1 MKKKNILVRI
11 FCALLICC
19 FGLMSISCGLSLDE
33 LLEIAGELVGWDE
46 DDPSSGD
53 NPGIEEAL
61 PADLYGSKVLYRPDD
76 YDYDAGSGG
85 ADGSGEGEND
95 YYGQYAYTI
104 INDLLNIYGITN
116 NQTLQERVPKFD
128 PNQSNYQEI
137 LNQYSTYF
145 YDSIRYKMD
154 TVGTVTHYLEVTM
167 DENNNIILPSN
178 DIEEIKE
185 MSTEL
190 GEDGE
195 FDIIGANT
203 SIAWN
208 WSIAADINDIKAYG
222 YYSDGTRLISIEDSN
237 YVYLMQPENTNP
249 DISTYYTSNAGY
261 GFDNAT
267 YQKIFLGENTE
278 SDSFASQ
285 TDYNY
290 FSDFVKTLEY
300 VIYSYAVDLEPAEV
314 VVTQSSAYPYYTIRI
329 GNFESVDSALETAKT
344 TFEILGTYVG
354 LVSRQI
360 TKIQNWI
367 LENIIGQDVINNND
381 YLYQYLTDNQGYGII
396 AYTVNGIPVG
406 YLFPNSIST
415 DTVGRDYETVVQNI
429 VAGVCEYVSIGKND
443 DDSDVTIDDRFLAS
457 NIMEYAGSTFTIQD
471 DSNFPVYDSENPEH
485 AYAIRP
491 LEYQSVVLMF
501 KQETYIDGLWLA
513 LKYDADGDGTE
524 EDVYNWDEYIDIIVD
539 LNYYNHATNT
549 RRIIQSKKVRV
560 YDGPYAIDYMYG
572 FEGDTGGGGD
582 GELVPRDH
590 CSGVVFD
597 DLGSLHVGVF
607 NVDIGGGILKTDVGR
622 NDYKGDP
629 LVSLDPLVL
638 VGTNNIRRYYEI
650 VEPGSTDLDQEALED
665 GYTYTSGR
673 LNPTMFSGSDG
684 CDYIE
689 ITYKVIK
696 EAGNMTKNYKFYT
709 GLAYLDN
716 DDEPSLY

>member
-1 MKKKNILVRI
+1 MKRKNILVRI

-53 NPGIEEAL
+53 NHGIEEAL

-76 YDYDAGSGG
+76 YDYDYGSGG

-95 YYGQYAYTI
+95 YYGQYAYGI
-104 INDLLNIYGITN
+104 LNYLYNIYAIGN
-116 NQTLQERVPKFD
+116 NTYLQYLSENYETTGSNFD
-128 PNQSNYQEI
+128 MENLPY
-137 LNQYSTYF
+137 L
-145 YDSIRYKMD
+145 YDSIRYKVD
-154 TVGTVTHYLEVTM
+154 TVGQVTHSAELDGNGNLTNIQSLDESYYIVGADINTNWNWSFEPDLGVENLPALLYYDYSFNSSYQTNNHIYNTYL
-167 DENNNIILPSN
+167 
-178 DIEEIKE
+178 
-185 MSTEL
+185 EL
-190 GEDGE
+190 GEQGD
-195 FDIIGANT
+195 FQTI
-203 SIAWN
+203 
-208 WSIAADINDIKAYG
+208 INDNTYNLPAYQQN
-222 YYSDGTRLISIEDSN
+222 YNNIYLGTL
-237 YVYLMQPENTNP
+237 L
-249 DISTYYTSNAGY
+249 A
-261 GFDNAT
+261 
-267 YQKIFLGENTE
+267 
-278 SDSFASQ
+278 
-285 TDYNY
+285 TDYDNY
-290 FSDFVKTLEY
+290 SDFVKTLEY
-300 VIYSYAVDLEPAEV
+300 VIYCYAVDLEPAEV

-367 LENIIGQDVINNND
+367 IENIIGQDALND
-381 YLYQYLTDNQGYGII
+381 DSFTSYYQNDADDEVFIEVTHQDG
-396 AYTVNGIPVG
+396 
-406 YLFPNSIST
+406 SISYQLST
-415 DTVGRDYETVVQNI
+415 NASNRYGQSTYDLGRNYQTAVENI
-429 VAGVCEYVSIGKND
+429 VAAVCNDVSIGKND

-471 DSNFPVYDSENPEH
+471 DGNFPVYDPENPEH

-696 EAGNMTKNYKFYT
+696 EAGNTTKNYKFYT

-716 DDEPSLY
+716 DDEPNLY

>member
-1 MKKKNILVRI
+1 MKKNVLVKI
-11 FCALLICC
+11 FCFMLICC

-33 LLEIAGELVGWDE
+33 LLEIGAELVGWDE
-46 DDPSSGD
+46 DDSSGGESSGGD
-53 NPGIEEAL
+53 DSAIEEAL
-61 PADLYGSKVLYRPDD
+61 PPELYGSKVLYRPDNYD
-76 YDYDAGSGG
+76 YDYGSGG
-85 ADGSGEGEND
+85 SDGSGEGEND
-95 YYGQYAYTI
+95 YYGKYAYAI
-104 INDLLNIYGITN
+104 VSDLINVYGIIDEFTSR
-116 NQTLQERVPKFD
+116 QRVPKFD

-137 LNQYSTYF
+137 YDQYSTYF

-154 TVGTVTHYLEVTM
+154 TVGTVTHYLEVTL

-178 DIEEIKE
+178 DTEEIRK

-203 SIAWN
+203 NIAWN
-208 WSIAADINDIKAYG
+208 WSIAANINDIKAYG
-222 YYSDGTRLISIEDSN
+222 YYSNTSASLISIEDRD
-237 YVYLMQPENTNP
+237 YVYLMQPDNVNP
-249 DISTYYTSNAGY
+249 NISIYYTDPLF

-267 YQKIFLGENTE
+267 YQQIFLGTTSEI
-278 SDSFASQ
+278 
-285 TDYNY
+285 DYSNY
-290 FSDFVKTLEY
+290 SDFVKTLEY

-314 VVTQSSAYPYYTIRI
+314 VVTQTNTYPYYTIRI
-329 GNFESVDSALETAKT
+329 GNFESVDSALETAKE
-344 TFEILGTYVG
+344 TFEILGSYVG

-367 LENIIGQDVINNND
+367 VDNVIGENLANNND
-381 YLYQYLTDNQGYGII
+381 YLYQYLIDTQGYGIV
-396 AYTVNGIPVG
+396 AYTVNGTPVG
-406 YLFPNSIST
+406 YLFPNSMST

-471 DSNFPVYDSENPEH
+471 DSNFPVYDPTNPEH

-501 KQETYIDGLWLA
+501 KEEVYVDGLWLA
-513 LKYDADGDGTE
+513 LKYDADNDGTE
-524 EDVYNWDEYIDIIVD
+524 EDVYDWDKYIDIIID
-539 LNYYNHATNT
+539 LNYYNYATNT
-549 RRIIQSKKVRV
+549 RRIVQSKKVRV

-572 FEGDTGGGGD
+572 YVGDTGGGGD

-590 CSGVVFD
+590 CSGIAFD
-597 DLGSLHVGVF
+597 DIGNLHVGTF
-607 NVDIGGGILKTDVGR
+607 NVDIGEGILKTDVGR
-622 NDYKGDP
+622 ADYKGNP
-629 LVSLDPLVL
+629 LVSREPLIL

-650 VEPGSTDLDQEALED
+650 VEPGSTDLDQEALGD

-673 LNPTMFSGSDG
+673 LNPAMFGGSDG
-684 CDYIE
+684 CDYLE

-696 EAGNMTKNYKFYT
+696 KAGDMDTNYKFYT
-709 GLAYLDN
+709 GLAFLDCG
-716 DDEPSLY
+716 ETPY

>member
-1 MKKKNILVRI
+1 M
-11 FCALLICC
+11 
-19 FGLMSISCGLSLDE
+19 
-33 LLEIAGELVGWDE
+33 
-46 DDPSSGD
+46 
-53 NPGIEEAL
+53 
-61 PADLYGSKVLYRPDD
+61 
-76 YDYDAGSGG
+76 
-85 ADGSGEGEND
+85 
-95 YYGQYAYTI
+95 
-104 INDLLNIYGITN
+104 
-116 NQTLQERVPKFD
+116 
-128 PNQSNYQEI
+128 
-137 LNQYSTYF
+137 
-145 YDSIRYKMD
+145 
-154 TVGTVTHYLEVTM
+154 
-167 DENNNIILPSN
+167 
-178 DIEEIKE
+178 
-185 MSTEL
+185 
-190 GEDGE
+190 
-195 FDIIGANT
+195 
-203 SIAWN
+203 
-208 WSIAADINDIKAYG
+208 
-222 YYSDGTRLISIEDSN
+222 
-237 YVYLMQPENTNP
+237 
-249 DISTYYTSNAGY
+249 
-261 GFDNAT
+261 
-267 YQKIFLGENTE
+267 
-278 SDSFASQ
+278 
-285 TDYNY
+285 
-290 FSDFVKTLEY
+290 
-300 VIYSYAVDLEPAEV
+300 
-314 VVTQSSAYPYYTIRI
+314 
-329 GNFESVDSALETAKT
+329 
-344 TFEILGTYVG
+344 
-354 LVSRQI
+354 
-360 TKIQNWI
+360 
-367 LENIIGQDVINNND
+367 
-381 YLYQYLTDNQGYGII
+381 
-396 AYTVNGIPVG
+396 
-406 YLFPNSIST
+406 
-415 DTVGRDYETVVQNI
+415 
-429 VAGVCEYVSIGKND
+429 
-443 DDSDVTIDDRFLAS
+443 TIDDRFLAS

-471 DSNFPVYDSENPEH
+471 DGNFPVYDPENPEH

-696 EAGNMTKNYKFYT
+696 EAGNTTKNYKFYT

>member
-33 LLEIAGELVGWDE
+33 LLEIAGELVGWDQ
-46 DDPSSGD
+46 DDPSTGD

-76 YDYDAGSGG
+76 YDYDYGSGG
-85 ADGSGEGEND
+85 SDGSGEGEND
-95 YYGQYAYTI
+95 YYGKYAWYI
-104 INDLLNIYGITN
+104 INELLNIYGITS
-116 NQTLQERVPKFD
+116 QDALQDRAPKFD

-154 TVGTVTHYLEVTM
+154 TVGTVTHYLEVNLDNNGNIELPSEINLDEIEAIPEGSEYQLRGANKNVYWNWTIPSYLG
-167 DENNNIILPSN
+167 ENNNLNPYIYFIPDDNTFVIDDNQHVYSN
-178 DIEEIKE
+178 ISNE
-185 MSTEL
+185 
-190 GEDGE
+190 E
-195 FDIIGANT
+195 FDIMNYY
-203 SIAWN
+203 
-208 WSIAADINDIKAYG
+208 ADN
-222 YYSDGTRLISIEDSN
+222 
-237 YVYLMQPENTNP
+237 VY
-249 DISTYYTSNAGY
+249 
-261 GFDNAT
+261 FDRNMF
-267 YQKIFLGENTE
+267 QQIFLGTTSEI
-278 SDSFASQ
+278 
-285 TDYNY
+285 DYSNY
-290 FSDFVKTLEY
+290 SDFVKTLEY

-314 VVTQSSAYPYYTIRI
+314 VVTQTNTYPYYTIRI

-367 LENIIGQDVINNND
+367 LENIIGQDALNDND
-381 YLYQYLTDNQGYGII
+381 YYYTYSPNTDGIGIVELTYNDE
-396 AYTVNGIPVG
+396 PVG
-406 YLFPNSIST
+406 YIFDYATRST
-415 DTVGRDYETVVQNI
+415 DTVGRDYETVVQNT

-696 EAGNMTKNYKFYT
+696 EAGNTTKNYKFYT

>member
-1 MKKKNILVRI
+1 MRKKNILVRI

-46 DDPSSGD
+46 DDSSSGD
-53 NPGIEEAL
+53 NPGIDEAL

-76 YDYDAGSGG
+76 YDYDYGSGG
-85 ADGSGEGEND
+85 ADGTGEGEND
-95 YYGQYAYTI
+95 YYGQYAYGI
-104 INDLLNIYGITN
+104 LSYLYNIYAIGN
-116 NQTLQERVPKFD
+116 NSYLQYLSENYETTGSNFD
-128 PNQSNYQEI
+128 IENLPY
-137 LNQYSTYF
+137 L
-145 YDSIRYKMD
+145 YDSIRYKVD
-154 TVGTVTHYLEVTM
+154 TIGQVTHSAELDGNGNLTNIQPLDESYEIVGANLNTNWNWTFSYLAESVEAGLT
-167 DENNNIILPSN
+167 DTEYTVQPNYYIANNHIYNTYFTTG
-178 DIEEIKE
+178 DTFE
-185 MSTEL
+185 T
-190 GEDGE
+190 
-195 FDIIGANT
+195 IIGNIYQT
-203 SIAWN
+203 PP
-208 WSIAADINDIKAYG
+208 Y
-222 YYSDGTRLISIEDSN
+222 
-237 YVYLMQPENTNP
+237 PEN
-249 DISTYYTSNAGY
+249 YSNIYLGGADQIDY
-261 GFDNAT
+261 DN
-267 YQKIFLGENTE
+267 Y
-278 SDSFASQ
+278 
-285 TDYNY
+285 
-290 FSDFVKTLEY
+290 SDFVKTLEY
-300 VIYSYAVDLEPAEV
+300 VIYCYAVDLEPAEV

-367 LENIIGQDVINNND
+367 LENIIGQDALND
-381 YLYQYLTDNQGYGII
+381 DSFTSYYQNDADDEVFIEVTHQDG
-396 AYTVNGIPVG
+396 
-406 YLFPNSIST
+406 SISYQLST
-415 DTVGRDYETVVQNI
+415 NASNRYGQSTYDLGRNYQTAVENI
-429 VAGVCEYVSIGKND
+429 VAAVCNDVSIGKND

-629 LVSLDPLVL
+629 LVSRDPLVL

-696 EAGNMTKNYKFYT
+696 EAGNTTKNYKFYT

>member
-76 YDYDAGSGG
+76 YDYDYGSGG

-95 YYGQYAYTI
+95 YYGKYAHYVL
-104 INDLLNIYGITN
+104 NYLYNIYGIGN
-116 NQTLQERVPKFD
+116 NTYLQYLSENYETTGSTFD
-128 PNQSNYQEI
+128 MENLPY
-137 LNQYSTYF
+137 L
-145 YDSIRYKMD
+145 YDSIRYKVD
-154 TVGTVTHYLEVTM
+154 TIGQVTHSAEIDGNGNLTNIQSL
-167 DENNNIILPSN
+167 DESYYIVGA
-178 DIEEIKE
+178 DI
-185 MSTEL
+185 
-190 GEDGE
+190 
-195 FDIIGANT
+195 NT
-203 SIAWN
+203 NWN
-208 WSIAADINDIKAYG
+208 WSFEPDLGVENLPALLYYDYSFNSRYQTNNHIYNTYLDLGEQGDFQTIINENTYNLPAYQQNYSNIYLGAVEAADYD
-222 YYSDGTRLISIEDSN
+222 N
-237 YVYLMQPENTNP
+237 Y
-249 DISTYYTSNAGY
+249 
-261 GFDNAT
+261 
-267 YQKIFLGENTE
+267 
-278 SDSFASQ
+278 
-285 TDYNY
+285 
-290 FSDFVKTLEY
+290 SDFVKTLEY
-300 VIYSYAVDLEPAEV
+300 VIYCYAVDLEPAEV

-367 LENIIGQDVINNND
+367 LENIIGQDALND
-381 YLYQYLTDNQGYGII
+381 DSFTSYYQNDADDEVFIEVTHQDG
-396 AYTVNGIPVG
+396 
-406 YLFPNSIST
+406 SISYQLST
-415 DTVGRDYETVVQNI
+415 NASNRYGQSTYDLGRNYQTAVENI
-429 VAGVCEYVSIGKND
+429 VAAVCNDVSIGKND

-696 EAGNMTKNYKFYT
+696 EAGNTTKNYKFYT

-716 DDEPSLY
+716 DDEPNLY

>member
-76 YDYDAGSGG
+76 YDYDYGSGG
-85 ADGSGEGEND
+85 SDGSGEGEND
-95 YYGQYAYTI
+95 YYGKYAWYI
-104 INDLLNIYGITN
+104 INELLNIYGITS
-116 NQTLQERVPKFD
+116 QDALQDRAPKFD

-154 TVGTVTHYLEVTM
+154 TVGTVTHYLEVNLDNNGNIELPSEINLDEIEAIPEGSEYQLRGANKNVYWNWTIPSYLG
-167 DENNNIILPSN
+167 ENNNLNPYIYFIPDDNTFVIDDNQHVYSN
-178 DIEEIKE
+178 ISNE
-185 MSTEL
+185 
-190 GEDGE
+190 E
-195 FDIIGANT
+195 FDIMNYY
-203 SIAWN
+203 
-208 WSIAADINDIKAYG
+208 ADN
-222 YYSDGTRLISIEDSN
+222 
-237 YVYLMQPENTNP
+237 VY
-249 DISTYYTSNAGY
+249 
-261 GFDNAT
+261 FDRNMF
-267 YQKIFLGENTE
+267 QQIFLGTTSEI
-278 SDSFASQ
+278 
-285 TDYNY
+285 DYSNY
-290 FSDFVKTLEY
+290 SDFVKTLEY

-314 VVTQSSAYPYYTIRI
+314 VVTQTNTYPYYTIRI

-367 LENIIGQDVINNND
+367 LENIIGQDALNDND
-381 YLYQYLTDNQGYGII
+381 YYYTYSPNTDGIGIVELTYNDE
-396 AYTVNGIPVG
+396 PVG
-406 YLFPNSIST
+406 YIFDYATRST
-415 DTVGRDYETVVQNI
+415 DTVGRDYETVVQNT

-629 LVSLDPLVL
+629 LVSRDPLVL

>member
-53 NPGIEEAL
+53 NPGIDEAL

-76 YDYDAGSGG
+76 YDYDYGSGG

-95 YYGQYAYTI
+95 YYGKYAWYIMNNLVQVYGTTYEPM
-104 INDLLNIYGITN
+104 LN
-116 NQTLQERVPKFD
+116 QRVPKFD

-154 TVGTVTHYLEVTM
+154 TVGTVTHSLEVTV
-167 DENNNIILPSN
+167 ENGNIIIPSDQKPEALE
-178 DIEEIKE
+178 DINL
-185 MSTEL
+185 SSYTLL
-190 GEDGE
+190 GAD
-195 FDIIGANT
+195 T
-203 SIAWN
+203 TVAWN
-208 WSIAADINDIKAYG
+208 WTVDDKIDNVQAYL
-222 YYSDGTRLISIEDSN
+222 YSSDGILIFTIDQN
-237 YVYLMQPENTNP
+237 DKVYLTNTQEIENDQIRNN
-249 DISTYYTSNAGY
+249 INSYYTGVAVAN
-261 GFDNAT
+261 T
-267 YQKIFLGENTE
+267 YQQIFLGSNPGQENGV
-278 SDSFASQ
+278 AQQ
-285 TDYNY
+285 TDYDY
-290 FSDFVKTLEY
+290 YSDFVKTLEY
-300 VIYSYAVDLEPAEV
+300 VIYCYAVDLEPAEV

-329 GNFESVDSALETAKT
+329 GNFESVDSALETAKS

-367 LENIIGQDVINNND
+367 LENIIGYNALNDND
-381 YLYQYLTDNQGYGII
+381 YYYTYSANTDGIGIVELTYNDE
-396 AYTVNGIPVG
+396 PVG
-406 YLFPNSIST
+406 YIFDYATRST

-429 VAGVCEYVSIGKND
+429 VAGVCELVSIGKND

>member
-53 NPGIEEAL
+53 NPGIDEAL

-76 YDYDAGSGG
+76 YDYDYGSGG

-95 YYGQYAYTI
+95 YYGKYAYAI
-104 INDLLNIYGITN
+104 INNLLSIYGVSLN
-116 NQTLQERVPKFD
+116 NQILKNRVPIFYNID
-128 PNQSNYQEI
+128 INNISSDEI
-137 LNQYSTYF
+137 YNQYVPYF

-154 TVGTVTHYLEVTM
+154 TVGTVTHYFEVNLDNNGNLELPSEINLDEIKAIPDGSEYQLRGANKNVYWNWTIPSYLG
-167 DENNNIILPSN
+167 ENNNLNPYIYFIPDDNTFVIDDNQHVYSN
-178 DIEEIKE
+178 ISNE
-185 MSTEL
+185 
-190 GEDGE
+190 E
-195 FDIIGANT
+195 FDIM
-203 SIAWN
+203 SYY
-208 WSIAADINDIKAYG
+208 ADNIYF
-222 YYSDGTRLISIEDSN
+222 DSN
-237 YVYLMQPENTNP
+237 MFQ
-249 DISTYYTSNAGY
+249 
-261 GFDNAT
+261 
-267 YQKIFLGENTE
+267 QIFLGTTSEI
-278 SDSFASQ
+278 
-285 TDYNY
+285 DYSNY
-290 FSDFVKTLEY
+290 SDFVKTLEY
-300 VIYSYAVDLEPAEV
+300 VIYCYAVDLEPAEV
-314 VVTQSSAYPYYTIRI
+314 VVTQSGAYPYYAIRI
-329 GNFESVDSALETAKT
+329 GNFESVDSALETAKS

-367 LENIIGQDVINNND
+367 LENIIGQDALNDND
-381 YLYQYLTDNQGYGII
+381 YYYTYSPNTDGIGIVELTYNDE
-396 AYTVNGIPVG
+396 PVG
-406 YLFPNSIST
+406 YIFDYATRST

-429 VAGVCEYVSIGKND
+429 VAGVCENVSIGKND

-471 DSNFPVYDSENPEH
+471 DGNFPVYDPENPEH

-524 EDVYNWDEYIDIIVD
+524 EDVYNWDEYIDIIID

>member
-33 LLEIAGELVGWDE
+33 LLEIAGELVGWDQ
-46 DDPSSGD
+46 DDPSGD

-76 YDYDAGSGG
+76 YDYDYGSGG

-95 YYGQYAYTI
+95 YYGQYAYGI
-104 INDLLNIYGITN
+104 LNYLYNIYAIGTN
-116 NQTLQERVPKFD
+116 SYLQYLSENYETTGSNFD
-128 PNQSNYQEI
+128 IENLPY
-137 LNQYSTYF
+137 L
-145 YDSIRYKMD
+145 YDSIRYKVD
-154 TVGTVTHYLEVTM
+154 TVGQVTHSAELDANGNLTNIQLL
-167 DENNNIILPSN
+167 DENYYIVGA
-178 DIEEIKE
+178 DI
-185 MSTEL
+185 
-190 GEDGE
+190 
-195 FDIIGANT
+195 NT
-203 SIAWN
+203 NWN
-208 WSIAADINDIKAYG
+208 WSFEPDLGVENLPALLYYEYSFNSSYQTNNHIYNTYLDLGEEGDFQTIINENTYNLPTYQQNYNNIYLGTVEAADYD
-222 YYSDGTRLISIEDSN
+222 N
-237 YVYLMQPENTNP
+237 Y
-249 DISTYYTSNAGY
+249 
-261 GFDNAT
+261 
-267 YQKIFLGENTE
+267 
-278 SDSFASQ
+278 
-285 TDYNY
+285 
-290 FSDFVKTLEY
+290 SDFVKTLEY

-314 VVTQSSAYPYYTIRI
+314 VVTESSAYPYYTIRI

-367 LENIIGQDVINNND
+367 LENIIGQDALND
-381 YLYQYLTDNQGYGII
+381 DSFTSYYQNDADDEVFIEVTHQDG
-396 AYTVNGIPVG
+396 
-406 YLFPNSIST
+406 SISYQLST
-415 DTVGRDYETVVQNI
+415 NASNRYGQSTYDLGRNYQTAVENI
-429 VAGVCEYVSIGKND
+429 VAAVCNDVSIGKND

-471 DSNFPVYDSENPEH
+471 DGNFPVYDPENPEH

-696 EAGNMTKNYKFYT
+696 EAGNTTKNYKFYT

>member
-53 NPGIEEAL
+53 NPGIDEAL

-76 YDYDAGSGG
+76 YDYDYGSGG
-85 ADGSGEGEND
+85 ADGTGEGEND
-95 YYGQYAYTI
+95 YYGQYAYGI
-104 INDLLNIYGITN
+104 LNYLYNIYAIGN
-116 NQTLQERVPKFD
+116 NSYLQYLSENYETTGSNFD
-128 PNQSNYQEI
+128 MENLPY
-137 LNQYSTYF
+137 L
-145 YDSIRYKMD
+145 YDSIRYKVD
-154 TVGTVTHYLEVTM
+154 TVGQVTHSAELDGNGNLTNIQPLDESYEIVGANLNTNWNWTFSYLAESVEAGLT
-167 DENNNIILPSN
+167 DTEYTVQPNYYIANNYIYNTYETNYYTFSYIINEIYSLGDYQQNYNNIY
-178 DIEEIKE
+178 
-185 MSTEL
+185 L
-190 GEDGE
+190 GAVE
-195 FDIIGANT
+195 
-203 SIAWN
+203 
-208 WSIAADINDIKAYG
+208 AADYD
-222 YYSDGTRLISIEDSN
+222 N
-237 YVYLMQPENTNP
+237 Y
-249 DISTYYTSNAGY
+249 
-261 GFDNAT
+261 
-267 YQKIFLGENTE
+267 
-278 SDSFASQ
+278 
-285 TDYNY
+285 
-290 FSDFVKTLEY
+290 SDFVKTLEY

-314 VVTQSSAYPYYTIRI
+314 VVTESSAYPYYTIRI

-367 LENIIGQDVINNND
+367 LENIIGQDALND
-381 YLYQYLTDNQGYGII
+381 DSFTSYYQNDADDEVFIEVTHQDG
-396 AYTVNGIPVG
+396 
-406 YLFPNSIST
+406 SISYQLST
-415 DTVGRDYETVVQNI
+415 NASNRYGQSTYDLGRNYQTAVENI
-429 VAGVCEYVSIGKND
+429 VAAVCNDVSIGKND

>member
-46 DDPSSGD
+46 DDSSSGD
-53 NPGIEEAL
+53 NPGIDEAL

-76 YDYDAGSGG
+76 YDYDYGSGG

-95 YYGQYAYTI
+95 YYGKYAWYIMNNLVQVYGTTYEPM
-104 INDLLNIYGITN
+104 LN
-116 NQTLQERVPKFD
+116 QRVPKFD

-154 TVGTVTHYLEVTM
+154 TVGTVTHSLEVTV
-167 DENNNIILPSN
+167 ENGNIIIPSDQKPEALE
-178 DIEEIKE
+178 DINL
-185 MSTEL
+185 SSYTLL
-190 GEDGE
+190 GAD
-195 FDIIGANT
+195 T
-203 SIAWN
+203 TVAWN
-208 WSIAADINDIKAYG
+208 WTVDDKIDNVQAYL
-222 YYSDGTRLISIEDSN
+222 YSSDGILIFTIDQN
-237 YVYLMQPENTNP
+237 DKVYLTNTQEIENDQIRNN
-249 DISTYYTSNAGY
+249 INSYYTGVAVAN
-261 GFDNAT
+261 T
-267 YQKIFLGENTE
+267 YQQIFLGSNPGQENGV
-278 SDSFASQ
+278 AQQ
-285 TDYNY
+285 TDYDY
-290 FSDFVKTLEY
+290 YSDFVKTLEY
-300 VIYSYAVDLEPAEV
+300 VIYCYAVDLEPAEV

-329 GNFESVDSALETAKT
+329 GNFESVDSALETAKS

-367 LENIIGQDVINNND
+367 LENIIGYNALNDND
-381 YLYQYLTDNQGYGII
+381 YYYTYSANTDGIGIVELTYNDE
-396 AYTVNGIPVG
+396 PVG
-406 YLFPNSIST
+406 YIFDYATRST

-429 VAGVCEYVSIGKND
+429 VAGVCELVSIGKND

-629 LVSLDPLVL
+629 LVSRDPLVL

-696 EAGNMTKNYKFYT
+696 EAGNTTKNYKFYT

>member
-33 LLEIAGELVGWDE
+33 LLEIAGELVGWDQ

-76 YDYDAGSGG
+76 YDYDYGSGG
-85 ADGSGEGEND
+85 ADGSGVGEND
-95 YYGQYAYTI
+95 YYGQYAYAI
-104 INDLLNIYGITN
+104 VNDLINTYGITS
-116 NQTLQERVPKFD
+116 QDTLQERVPKFD
-128 PNQSNYQEI
+128 PNQNNYQEI

-154 TVGTVTHYLEVTM
+154 TVGTVTHSLEVTV
-167 DENNNIILPSN
+167 ENGNIIIPSDQEPEALE
-178 DIEEIKE
+178 DINL
-185 MSTEL
+185 SSYTLL
-190 GEDGE
+190 GAD
-195 FDIIGANT
+195 T
-203 SIAWN
+203 TVAWN
-208 WSIAADINDIKAYG
+208 WTVDDKIDNVQAYLYSSDGILIFTIDQNDKVYLTNTQVIENDRIRNNINSYYTDAAVANPYQQIFLGSNPGQENGVAQQTDYD
-222 YYSDGTRLISIEDSN
+222 YYSDFI
-237 YVYLMQPENTNP
+237 
-249 DISTYYTSNAGY
+249 
-261 GFDNAT
+261 
-267 YQKIFLGENTE
+267 
-278 SDSFASQ
+278 
-285 TDYNY
+285 
-290 FSDFVKTLEY
+290 KTLEY
-300 VIYSYAVDLEPAEV
+300 VIYCYAVDLEPAEV
-314 VVTQSSAYPYYTIRI
+314 VVTQTNTYPYYTIRI

-367 LENIIGQDVINNND
+367 LENIIGDNALNDND
-381 YLYQYLTDNQGYGII
+381 YYYTYSANTDGIGIVELTYNDE
-396 AYTVNGIPVG
+396 PVG
-406 YLFPNSIST
+406 YIFDYATRST
-415 DTVGRDYETVVQNI
+415 DTVERDYETVVQNI

-696 EAGNMTKNYKFYT
+696 EAGNTTKNYKFYT

-716 DDEPSLY
+716 DDEPNLY

>member
-1 MKKKNILVRI
+1 MKKNVLVKI
-11 FCALLICC
+11 FCFMLICC

-33 LLEIAGELVGWDE
+33 LLEIGAELVGWDE

-53 NPGIEEAL
+53 NPGIDEAL

-76 YDYDAGSGG
+76 YDYDHGSGG
-85 ADGSGEGEND
+85 SDGSGEGEND

-154 TVGTVTHYLEVTM
+154 TVGTVTHSLEVTV
-167 DENNNIILPSN
+167 ENGNIIIPSDQEPEALE
-178 DIEEIKE
+178 DINL
-185 MSTEL
+185 SSYTLL
-190 GEDGE
+190 GAD
-195 FDIIGANT
+195 T
-203 SIAWN
+203 TVAWN
-208 WSIAADINDIKAYG
+208 WTVDDKIDNVQAYLYSSDGILIFTIDQNDKVYLTNTQEIENDQIRNNING
-222 YYSDGTRLISIEDSN
+222 YYTG
-237 YVYLMQPENTNP
+237 VAVANP
-249 DISTYYTSNAGY
+249 
-261 GFDNAT
+261 
-267 YQKIFLGENTE
+267 YQQIFLGSNPGQENGV
-278 SDSFASQ
+278 AQQ
-285 TDYNY
+285 TDYDY
-290 FSDFVKTLEY
+290 YSDFVKTLEY
-300 VIYSYAVDLEPAEV
+300 VIYCYAVDLEPAEV
-314 VVTQSSAYPYYTIRI
+314 KVNQSSTYPYYTIRI
-329 GNFESVDSALETAKT
+329 GNFESVDSALETAKE
-344 TFEILGTYVG
+344 TFEILGSYVG

-367 LENIIGQDVINNND
+367 VDNVIGESALNDND
-381 YLYQYLTDNQGYGII
+381 YYYTYSANTDGIGIVELTYN
-396 AYTVNGIPVG
+396 NEPVG
-406 YLFPNSIST
+406 YIFDYATRST

-471 DSNFPVYDSENPEH
+471 DGNFPVYDPENPEH

-673 LNPTMFSGSDG
+673 LNPTMFGGSDG

-696 EAGNMTKNYKFYT
+696 EAGNTTKNYKFYT

-716 DDEPSLY
+716 DDEPNLY

>member
-33 LLEIAGELVGWDE
+33 LLEIAGELVGWDQ

-95 YYGQYAYTI
+95 YYGKYAYAI
-104 INDLLNIYGITN
+104 VNDLINTYGITS
-116 NQTLQERVPKFD
+116 QYTLQERVPKFD
-128 PNQSNYQEI
+128 PNQNNYQEI

-154 TVGTVTHYLEVTM
+154 TVGTVTHYLEVNLDNNGNIELPSEINLDEIEAIPEGSEYQLRGANKNVYWNWTIPSYLG
-167 DENNNIILPSN
+167 ENNNLNPYIYFIPDDNTFVIDDNQHVYSN
-178 DIEEIKE
+178 ISNEQ
-185 MSTEL
+185 
-190 GEDGE
+190 
-195 FDIIGANT
+195 FDIM
-203 SIAWN
+203 SYY
-208 WSIAADINDIKAYG
+208 ADNIY
-222 YYSDGTRLISIEDSN
+222 
-237 YVYLMQPENTNP
+237 
-249 DISTYYTSNAGY
+249 
-261 GFDNAT
+261 FDNNMF
-267 YQKIFLGENTE
+267 QQIFLGTTSEI
-278 SDSFASQ
+278 
-285 TDYNY
+285 DYSNY
-290 FSDFVKTLEY
+290 SDFVKTLEY
-300 VIYSYAVDLEPAEV
+300 VIYCYAVDLEPAEV
-314 VVTQSSAYPYYTIRI
+314 VVTQSSTYPYYTIRI

-367 LENIIGQDVINNND
+367 LENIIGYNALNDND
-381 YLYQYLTDNQGYGII
+381 YYYTYSPNTDGIGIVELTYNDE
-396 AYTVNGIPVG
+396 PVG
-406 YLFPNSIST
+406 YIFDYATRST

>member
-1 MKKKNILVRI
+1 MKKNVLVKI
-11 FCALLICC
+11 FCFMLICC

-33 LLEIAGELVGWDE
+33 LLEIGAELVGWDE
-46 DDPSSGD
+46 DDSSGGD
-53 NPGIEEAL
+53 SSGGDDSAIEEAL
-61 PADLYGSKVLYRPDD
+61 PPELYGSKVLYRPDNYD
-76 YDYDAGSGG
+76 YDYGSGG
-85 ADGSGEGEND
+85 SDGSGEGEND
-95 YYGQYAYTI
+95 YYGKYAWNI
-104 INDLLNIYGITN
+104 MDNLVRIYGTTEMGPS
-116 NQTLQERVPKFD
+116 QTMVPKFD
-128 PNQSNYQEI
+128 LNQSNYQEI
-137 LNQYSTYF
+137 YNQYSTYF

-154 TVGTVTHYLEVTM
+154 TVGTVTHYLEVTL

-178 DIEEIKE
+178 DIEEIRK

-190 GEDGE
+190 GEDGA

-203 SIAWN
+203 SVSWN

-222 YYSDGTRLISIEDSN
+222 YYSNTSASLISIEDRD
-237 YVYLMQPENTNP
+237 YVYLMQPDNVNP
-249 DISTYYTSNAGY
+249 NISTYYTTTDWT
-261 GFDNAT
+261 FDNAT
-267 YQKIFLGENTE
+267 YQQIFLGTTL
-278 SDSFASQ
+278 Q
-285 TDYNY
+285 TDYDNY
-290 FSDFVKTLEY
+290 SDFVKTLEY

-314 VVTQSSAYPYYTIRI
+314 VVTQTNTYPYYTIRI
-329 GNFESVDSALETAKT
+329 GNFESVNSALETAKE
-344 TFEILGTYVG
+344 TFEILGSYVG

-367 LENIIGQDVINNND
+367 VDNVIGENLANNND
-381 YLYQYLTDNQGYGII
+381 YLYQYLIDTQGYGIV
-396 AYTVNGIPVG
+396 AYTVNGTPVG

-501 KQETYIDGLWLA
+501 KEEVYVDGLWLA
-513 LKYDADGDGTE
+513 LKYDADNDGTE
-524 EDVYNWDEYIDIIVD
+524 EDVYNWDKYIDIIID
-539 LNYYNHATNT
+539 LNYYNYATNT
-549 RRIIQSKKVRV
+549 RRIVQSKKVRV

-572 FEGDTGGGGD
+572 YVGDTGGGGD

-590 CSGVVFD
+590 CSGIAFD
-597 DLGSLHVGVF
+597 DIGNLHVGTF
-607 NVDIGGGILKTDVGR
+607 NVDIGEGILKTDVGR
-622 NDYKGDP
+622 ADYKGNP
-629 LVSLDPLVL
+629 LVSREPLIL

-650 VEPGSTDLDQEALED
+650 VEPGSTDLDQEALGD

-673 LNPTMFSGSDG
+673 LNPAMFGGSDG
-684 CDYIE
+684 CDYLE

-696 EAGNMTKNYKFYT
+696 KAGDMDTNYKFYT
-709 GLAYLDN
+709 GLAFLDCG
-716 DDEPSLY
+716 ETPY

>member
-33 LLEIAGELVGWDE
+33 LLEIAGELVGWDQ
-46 DDPSSGD
+46 DDPSGD

-76 YDYDAGSGG
+76 YDYDYGSGG

-95 YYGQYAYTI
+95 YYGQYAYGI
-104 INDLLNIYGITN
+104 LNYLYNIYAIGTN
-116 NQTLQERVPKFD
+116 SYLQYLSENYETTGSNFD
-128 PNQSNYQEI
+128 MENLPY
-137 LNQYSTYF
+137 L
-145 YDSIRYKMD
+145 YDSIRYKVD
-154 TVGTVTHYLEVTM
+154 TVGQVTHSAELDANGNLTNIQLL
-167 DENNNIILPSN
+167 DENYYIVGA
-178 DIEEIKE
+178 DI
-185 MSTEL
+185 
-190 GEDGE
+190 
-195 FDIIGANT
+195 NT
-203 SIAWN
+203 NWN
-208 WSIAADINDIKAYG
+208 WSFEPDLGVENLPALLYYEYSFNSSYQTNNHIYNTYLDLGEEGDFQTIINENTYNLPTYQQNYNNIYLGTVEAADYD
-222 YYSDGTRLISIEDSN
+222 N
-237 YVYLMQPENTNP
+237 Y
-249 DISTYYTSNAGY
+249 
-261 GFDNAT
+261 
-267 YQKIFLGENTE
+267 
-278 SDSFASQ
+278 
-285 TDYNY
+285 
-290 FSDFVKTLEY
+290 SDFVKTLEY

-314 VVTQSSAYPYYTIRI
+314 VVTESSAYPYYTIRI

-367 LENIIGQDVINNND
+367 LENIIGQDALND
-381 YLYQYLTDNQGYGII
+381 DSFTSYYQNDADDEVFIEVTHQDG
-396 AYTVNGIPVG
+396 
-406 YLFPNSIST
+406 SISYQLST
-415 DTVGRDYETVVQNI
+415 NASNRYGQSTYDLGRNYQTAVKNI
-429 VAGVCEYVSIGKND
+429 VAAVCNDVSIGKND

-524 EDVYNWDEYIDIIVD
+524 EDVYNWDEYIDIIID

>member
-1 MKKKNILVRI
+1 
-11 FCALLICC
+11 
-19 FGLMSISCGLSLDE
+19 
-33 LLEIAGELVGWDE
+33 
-46 DDPSSGD
+46 
-53 NPGIEEAL
+53 
-61 PADLYGSKVLYRPDD
+61 
-76 YDYDAGSGG
+76 
-85 ADGSGEGEND
+85 
-95 YYGQYAYTI
+95 
-104 INDLLNIYGITN
+104 
-116 NQTLQERVPKFD
+116 
-128 PNQSNYQEI
+128 
-137 LNQYSTYF
+137 
-145 YDSIRYKMD
+145 
-154 TVGTVTHYLEVTM
+154 
-167 DENNNIILPSN
+167 
-178 DIEEIKE
+178 
-185 MSTEL
+185 
-190 GEDGE
+190 
-195 FDIIGANT
+195 
-203 SIAWN
+203 
-208 WSIAADINDIKAYG
+208 
-222 YYSDGTRLISIEDSN
+222 
-237 YVYLMQPENTNP
+237 
-249 DISTYYTSNAGY
+249 
-261 GFDNAT
+261 
-267 YQKIFLGENTE
+267 
-278 SDSFASQ
+278 
-285 TDYNY
+285 
-290 FSDFVKTLEY
+290 
-300 VIYSYAVDLEPAEV
+300 
-314 VVTQSSAYPYYTIRI
+314 
-329 GNFESVDSALETAKT
+329 
-344 TFEILGTYVG
+344 
-354 LVSRQI
+354 
-360 TKIQNWI
+360 
-367 LENIIGQDVINNND
+367 
-381 YLYQYLTDNQGYGII
+381 
-396 AYTVNGIPVG
+396 
-406 YLFPNSIST
+406 
-415 DTVGRDYETVVQNI
+415 
-429 VAGVCEYVSIGKND
+429 
-443 DDSDVTIDDRFLAS
+443 
-457 NIMEYAGSTFTIQD
+457 
-471 DSNFPVYDSENPEH
+471 
-485 AYAIRP
+485 
-491 LEYQSVVLMF
+491 MF

-524 EDVYNWDEYIDIIVD
+524 EDVYNWDEYIDIIID

>member
-76 YDYDAGSGG
+76 YDYDYGSGG
-85 ADGSGEGEND
+85 TDGSGVGEND
-95 YYGQYAYTI
+95 YYGKYAWYIMNNLVQVYGTTYEPM
-104 INDLLNIYGITN
+104 LN
-116 NQTLQERVPKFD
+116 QRVPKFD

-154 TVGTVTHYLEVTM
+154 TVGTVTHYLEVNLDNNGNIELPSEINLDEIEAIPEGSEYQLRGANKNVYWNWTIPSYLG
-167 DENNNIILPSN
+167 ENNNLNPYIYFIPDDNTFVIDDNQHVYSN
-178 DIEEIKE
+178 ISNEQ
-185 MSTEL
+185 
-190 GEDGE
+190 
-195 FDIIGANT
+195 FDIM
-203 SIAWN
+203 SYY
-208 WSIAADINDIKAYG
+208 ADNIY
-222 YYSDGTRLISIEDSN
+222 
-237 YVYLMQPENTNP
+237 
-249 DISTYYTSNAGY
+249 
-261 GFDNAT
+261 FDNNMF
-267 YQKIFLGENTE
+267 QQIFLGTTSEI
-278 SDSFASQ
+278 
-285 TDYNY
+285 DYSNY
-290 FSDFVKTLEY
+290 SDFVKTLEY
-300 VIYSYAVDLEPAEV
+300 VIYCYAVDLEPAEV

-329 GNFESVDSALETAKT
+329 GNFESVDSALETAKS

-367 LENIIGQDVINNND
+367 LENIIGYNALNDND
-381 YLYQYLTDNQGYGII
+381 YYYTYSANTDGIGIVELTYNDE
-396 AYTVNGIPVG
+396 PVG
-406 YLFPNSIST
+406 YIFDYATRST

-429 VAGVCEYVSIGKND
+429 VAGVCELVSIGKND

-524 EDVYNWDEYIDIIVD
+524 EDVYNWDEYIDIIID